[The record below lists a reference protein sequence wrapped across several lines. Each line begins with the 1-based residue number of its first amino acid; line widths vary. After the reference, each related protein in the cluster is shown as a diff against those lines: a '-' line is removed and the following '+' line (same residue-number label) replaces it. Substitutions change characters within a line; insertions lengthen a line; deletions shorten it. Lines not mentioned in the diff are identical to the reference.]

1 MDEYRFPPSPSLG
14 QLMFAAFMQ
23 AALTEFAKYTAT
35 EIVRDLIE
43 PRRIHRKRR
52 KRLG

>member
-14 QLMFAAFMQ
+14 QLMFTAFMQ
-23 AALTEFAKYTAT
+23 AALTEFAKYAAT

-43 PRRIHRKRR
+43 PQQSVRRRKRR
-52 KRLG
+52 R